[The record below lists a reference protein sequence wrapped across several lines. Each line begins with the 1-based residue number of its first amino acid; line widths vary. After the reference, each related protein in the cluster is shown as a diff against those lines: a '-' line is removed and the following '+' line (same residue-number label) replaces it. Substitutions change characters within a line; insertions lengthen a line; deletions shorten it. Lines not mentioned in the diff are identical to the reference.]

1 MNSVYRFLNIFCNVS
16 LMTLESVRCVKYFR
30 RASRYVE
37 SFGSIRLFLRFCKL
51 CKSHSKAFLSTLLYL
66 LFTVVFLYDDV
77 NKDVNDDDDNED
89 VNTFL

>member
-1 MNSVYRFLNIFCNVS
+1 MLGPLGLLGY
-16 LMTLESVRCVKYFR
+16 
-30 RASRYVE
+30 
-37 SFGSIRLFLRFCKL
+37 LRFCKL
-51 CKSHSKAFLSTLLYL
+51 CKSHSKAFLSASLYL